1 VVFTSV
7 PWRIGHRRRSAERV
21 PPPAA
26 EVSPE
31 PADFDGVAVPPF
43 RSKGAAAATDD
54 RFMDV
59 VVLISVLLFLLLA
72 AGVGLLVLRNTLLLH

>member
-1 VVFTSV
+1 M
-7 PWRIGHRRRSAERV
+7 

-26 EVSPE
+26 EDSPE
-31 PADFDGVAVPPF
+31 PTDFAGLSVPPL
-43 RSKGAAAATDD
+43 RSKGAAAATED